1 MKVEVAVLGSPAL
14 IVLNMVCVDM
24 QQHLKKKKKAL
35 WFVSS
40 RDLRLVLHHGNP
52 AAGRRL

>member
-52 AAGRRL
+52 AAGRRM